1 LIAAAAPTTA
11 AGMESSPPV
20 VQWSCTGLLQCSH
33 VKADEDTT
41 RHASSAGLQVLNK
54 TYKALY
60 INQQTG
66 C

>member
-1 LIAAAAPTTA
+1 
-11 AGMESSPPV
+11 MESSPPV
-20 VQWSCTGLLQCSH
+20 VQWSCMGLLQCSH
-33 VKADEDTT
+33 VKDVEYAT
-41 RHASSAGLQVLNK
+41 RHASSAGQQVQNK